1 MKQSQMHPKT
11 MKHTNIW
18 VLEPMGWIGCVRCN
32 KFWHDFVARNFALI
46 APVQYVLHH
55 VSCSYE
61 IIRNELK
68 HCATHQN
75 MSLGSNG
82 EVRVRSL
89 RKITTWI
96 RGTNF
101 CLNCTSSPC
110 FALNFM
116 LLWNNLKCTQRQ
128 WNAQKHECWSQWG
141 GSGAF
146 VATNSDTTSWHEI
159 LH

>member
-1 MKQSQMHPKT
+1 MHPKT
-11 MKHTNIW
+11 MKHSKTRVLDSTGW
-18 VLEPMGWIGCVRCN
+18 VECVPCN
-32 KFWHDFVARNFALI
+32 KFWYDFVARFFALI
-46 APVQYVLHH
+46 APVQYVLLH

-68 HCATHQN
+68 HYATPEN
-75 MSLGSNG
+75 MNLGFNG
-82 EVRVRSL
+82 VDRVRLL
-89 RKITTWI
+89 RKITTWL

-101 CLNCTSSPC
+101 CNNCTSSPH
-110 FALNFM
+110 FALNFIQ
-116 LLWNNLKCTQRQ
+116 LRNDPKCTQRL